1 MGMHEAV
8 EADPDGGQLLLV
20 WTGAGSWLR
29 EWRPWRFCC
38 FLFGSF
44 ANELC
49 FSLFTFHHLLLCY
62 YSIFG
67 LFVLEIFSHGAY
79 FKTIS
84 QRRIHKSSNKR
95 ERDSVMSNNAQN
107 GNFRNGNSDNASPSH
122 RSQSTSIF
130 RTPRKHQRQ
139 AAIDAE
145 DAQPE
150 PSHIGSTATGP
161 ATPTPHRYG
170 LRARRASRGSF
181 STPSRCGRTASRQTL
196 QQTLQQRNNGNGGGA
211 AAIRIGFQLDFGVLS
226 QKADFRRRIGIGS
239 ILTAAATNNIY
250 VHAHANS
257 HNHNHSHSSGNT
269 QFAMASGGKWR
280 EEQVLV
286 ICPGSRTTMAQ
297 LGCGELS
304 PPHHRIPTRMFRDE
318 ENPNLWRPYY
328 TYKRVT
334 TIDGVEN
341 EEWVEDVD
349 EDKDAVWP
357 IEGMFLFV
365 FRI

>member
-1 MGMHEAV
+1 
-8 EADPDGGQLLLV
+8 
-20 WTGAGSWLR
+20 
-29 EWRPWRFCC
+29 
-38 FLFGSF
+38 
-44 ANELC
+44 
-49 FSLFTFHHLLLCY
+49 
-62 YSIFG
+62 
-67 LFVLEIFSHGAY
+67 
-79 FKTIS
+79 
-84 QRRIHKSSNKR
+84 
-95 ERDSVMSNNAQN
+95 
-107 GNFRNGNSDNASPSH
+107 
-122 RSQSTSIF
+122 
-130 RTPRKHQRQ
+130 
-139 AAIDAE
+139 
-145 DAQPE
+145 
-150 PSHIGSTATGP
+150 
-161 ATPTPHRYG
+161 

-226 QKADFRRRIGIGS
+226 QKADLRHRKS
-239 ILTAAATNNIY
+239 IHSIIAAAAAATNNNTHAHI
-250 VHAHANS
+250 HAHA
-257 HNHNHSHSSGNT
+257 HAHGYKYSHSNGNT

-318 ENPNLWRPYY
+318 EDSNLWRPYY

-357 IEGMFLFV
+357 IEGTFCLSLE
-365 FRI
+365 